1 MSLIALIILL
11 VVLGVALNF
20 LPMDATIKRILYGVI
35 IFALLILFLGAMGL
49 LGGSFP
55 AIHIGR

>member
-1 MSLIALIILL
+1 MGLVGLIILL
-11 VVLGVALNF
+11 IVLGVALNF

-49 LGGSFP
+49 LGGNFP
-55 AIHIGR
+55 TIRVGR